1 MTENGRRSEPEMKQ
15 LENRSTRPL
24 TGLAAPSKT
33 FPMIR
38 LIEMTTYS
46 LRGWLPSP
54 WLEILL
60 ALAAVACGAIL
71 GSEREQHYKPAGL
84 RTLILVC
91 LGATVFT
98 MVSFV
103 FTSSTGD
110 SGRVAAQ
117 IVTGI
122 GFLGAGAIL
131 HSRQGVS
138 GMTTAATIWAT
149 AAIGIT
155 VGTGYPVAGL
165 ATSLLV
171 RMVLVAVLKWEIH
184 HLGGIQTVGIAL
196 EFDPDHGKTRIKM
209 ERLREEYRVTG
220 QALSYDKLPDGIVR
234 ARLDLRLP
242 RRHLR
247 EFLDEL
253 ASLPG
258 VRSIHELDPE

>member
-1 MTENGRRSEPEMKQ
+1 MSYLTEIMTH
-15 LENRSTRPL
+15 T
-24 TGLAAPSKT
+24 
-33 FPMIR
+33 
-38 LIEMTTYS
+38 

-54 WLEILL
+54 WLEMLL
-60 ALAAVACGAIL
+60 ALAGLACGAIL
-71 GSEREQHYKPAGL
+71 GAERERHEKPAGL

-98 MVSFV
+98 MISFV

-131 HSRQGVS
+131 HSQKGVS
-138 GMTTAATIWAT
+138 GMTTAATIWVT

-155 VGTGYPVAGL
+155 VGAGFPLAGL
-165 ATSLLV
+165 GTSLLV
-171 RMVLVAVLKWEIH
+171 RIVLVAVLKWEIR
-184 HLGGIQTVGIAL
+184 HLGGIQTVGIEL
-196 EFDPDHGKTRIKM
+196 VFEPDHGRTRIKM
-209 ERLREEYRVTG
+209 ERLREEFHVTG
-220 QALSYDKLPDGIVR
+220 QDLSYETTPDGIVR
-234 ARLDLRLP
+234 ANLDLTLP
-242 RRHLR
+242 RRHMR

-258 VRSIHELDPE
+258 VSSIQERGRD

>member
-1 MTENGRRSEPEMKQ
+1 MQYLTELTTRS
-15 LENRSTRPL
+15 LH
-24 TGLAAPSKT
+24 
-33 FPMIR
+33 
-38 LIEMTTYS
+38 
-46 LRGWLPSP
+46 GWLPSP

-60 ALAAVACGAIL
+60 ALVAIVCGAIL
-71 GSEREQHYKPAGL
+71 GAERERHEKPAGL

-103 FTSSTGD
+103 FTTSTGD

-131 HSRQGVS
+131 HSHKGVS
-138 GMTTAATIWAT
+138 GMTTAATIWVT

-155 VGTGYPVAGL
+155 VGAGFPLAGL
-165 ATSLLV
+165 GTSLLV
-171 RMVLVAVLKWEIH
+171 RCVLVAVLQWEIH
-184 HLGGIQTVGIAL
+184 HLGGIKTVSIDL
-196 EFDPDHGKTRIKM
+196 VFDPDHGRTRIKM
-209 ERLREEYRVTG
+209 ERLREEFHVTE
-220 QALSYDKLPDGIVR
+220 QALSYVAKPDGIVQ
-234 ARLDLRLP
+234 ARLELRLP
-242 RRHLR
+242 RRHMH

-258 VRSIHELDPE
+258 VSSIQEREPA

>member
-1 MTENGRRSEPEMKQ
+1 MIYLTE
-15 LENRSTRPL
+15 LTTR
-24 TGLAAPSKT
+24 
-33 FPMIR
+33 
-38 LIEMTTYS
+38 S
-46 LRGWLPSP
+46 LRDVLPSP
-54 WLEILL
+54 WVEILL
-60 ALAAVACGAIL
+60 VLTAVACGAIL
-71 GSEREQHYKPAGL
+71 GAERERHEKPAGL

-91 LGATVFT
+91 LGSTVFT
-98 MVSFV
+98 IVSFV

-131 HSRQGVS
+131 HSPKGVS
-138 GMTTAATIWAT
+138 GMTTAATIWTT

-155 VGTGYPVAGL
+155 VGAGYAVAGL
-165 ATSLLV
+165 AASLLV
-171 RMVLVAVLKWEIH
+171 RIVLVAVLRWEIH
-184 HLGGIQTVGIAL
+184 HMGGIRTVGIEL
-196 EFDPDHGKTRIKM
+196 TFDPDHGKTRIKM

-220 QALSYDKLPDGIVR
+220 QALSYAKLPDGIVR
-234 ARLDLRLP
+234 AQLDLRLP

-258 VRSIHELDPE
+258 VHSIHERERE

>member
-1 MTENGRRSEPEMKQ
+1 MRHGTHAATRCQPMPGLTEI
-15 LENRSTRPL
+15 
-24 TGLAAPSKT
+24 AAH
-33 FPMIR
+33 
-38 LIEMTTYS
+38 S

-54 WLEILL
+54 WLEIVL
-60 ALAAVACGAIL
+60 ALTSVACGAIL
-71 GSEREQHYKPAGL
+71 GAERERHEKPAGL

-91 LGATVFT
+91 LGSTVFT
-98 MVSFV
+98 IVSLV
-103 FTSSTGD
+103 FTTTSGD

-131 HSRQGVS
+131 HSHKGVS
-138 GMTTAATIWAT
+138 GMTTAATIWVT

-155 VGTGYPVAGL
+155 VGAGFAVAGL
-165 ATSLLV
+165 GTSLLV
-171 RMVLVAVLKWEIH
+171 RIVLVAVLKWEIH
-184 HLGGIQTVGIAL
+184 HLGGIQTVGIEL
-196 EFDPDHGKTRIKM
+196 EFDPDRGKTRIKM

-220 QALSYDKLPDGIVR
+220 QALSYEKLPDGIVR
-234 ARLDLRLP
+234 AQLDLRLP

-258 VRSIHELDPE
+258 VHSIHERERE

>member
-1 MTENGRRSEPEMKQ
+1 MPCLTELMTH
-15 LENRSTRPL
+15 
-24 TGLAAPSKT
+24 
-33 FPMIR
+33 
-38 LIEMTTYS
+38 S
-46 LRGWLPSP
+46 LRGWLAAP

-71 GSEREQHYKPAGL
+71 GAERERHEKPAGL

-91 LGATVFT
+91 LGSTVFT
-98 MVSFV
+98 MISYT
-103 FTSSTGD
+103 FTTSTGD

-131 HSRQGVS
+131 HSQKGVS
-138 GMTTAATIWAT
+138 GMTTAATIWVT

-155 VGTGYPVAGL
+155 VGAGFPLAGL
-165 ATSLLV
+165 GTSMLV
-171 RMVLVAVLKWEIH
+171 RIVLVAVLRWEIS
-184 HLGGIQTVGIAL
+184 HLGGIQSVGIDL
-196 EFDPDHGKTRIKM
+196 VFDSDHGRTRIRM
-209 ERLREEYRVTG
+209 ERIREEFHVTG
-220 QALSYDKLPDGIVR
+220 QALSYETTPDGIVR
-234 ARLDLRLP
+234 ASLDLRLP

-258 VRSIHELDPE
+258 VTSIHERDRE

>member
-1 MTENGRRSEPEMKQ
+1 MSY
-15 LENRSTRPL
+15 L
-24 TGLAAPSKT
+24 TDLVTLP
-33 FPMIR
+33 
-38 LIEMTTYS
+38 

-54 WLEILL
+54 LLEMVL

-71 GSEREQHYKPAGL
+71 GAERERHEKPAGL

-98 MVSFV
+98 MISFV

-131 HSRQGVS
+131 HSQKGVS
-138 GMTTAATIWAT
+138 GMTTAATIWVT

-155 VGTGYPVAGL
+155 IGAGYPLAGL
-165 ATSLLV
+165 GTSVLV
-171 RMVLVAVLKWEIH
+171 RIVLVAVLKWEIS
-184 HLGGIQTVGIAL
+184 HLGGIQEVHIDL
-196 EFDPDHGKTRIKM
+196 VFDPDHGRTRIKM
-209 ERLREEYRVTG
+209 ERLREEFHVTR
-220 QALSYDKLPDGIVR
+220 QALNYDTGADGIVR
-234 ARLDLRLP
+234 AHLVLRLP
-242 RRHLR
+242 RRHMR

-258 VRSIHELDPE
+258 VSSIHEHGLE

>member
-1 MTENGRRSEPEMKQ
+1 MHFPSE
-15 LENRSTRPL
+15 
-24 TGLAAPSKT
+24 LAV
-33 FPMIR
+33 R
-38 LIEMTTYS
+38 S
-46 LRGWLPSP
+46 LRCWLPSP

-60 ALAAVACGAIL
+60 ILVSVACGAMV
-71 GSEREQHYKPAGL
+71 GTERERHEKPAGL

-98 MVSFV
+98 ITSFV

-110 SGRVAAQ
+110 SGRVAGQ

-131 HSRQGVS
+131 HSRNGVS
-138 GMTTAATIWAT
+138 GMTTAATIWVT
-149 AAIGIT
+149 AAIGM
-155 VGTGYPVAGL
+155 VNGAGFPLAGL
-165 ATSLLV
+165 GISLLV
-171 RMVLVAVLKWEIH
+171 RLLLMAILKWEVH
-184 HLGGIQTVGIAL
+184 HLGGIQSLGIDL

-209 ERLREEYRVTG
+209 ERLREEFRVTG
-220 QALSYDKLPDGIVR
+220 QALAYEKLPDGTTR

-242 RRHLR
+242 RRHLH

-258 VRSIHELDPE
+258 ITSIHERERAPDSAYPS